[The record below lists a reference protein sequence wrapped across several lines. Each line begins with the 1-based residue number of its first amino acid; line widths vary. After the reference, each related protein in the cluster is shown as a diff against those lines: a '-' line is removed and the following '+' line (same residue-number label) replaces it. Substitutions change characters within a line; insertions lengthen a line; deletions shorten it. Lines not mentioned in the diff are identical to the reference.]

1 MNRATA
7 MSLATALTAA
17 WLISPAASLAAEP
30 FEEPPIELKATEFVP
45 EKLRSGKDYKLD
57 SKVKNDGYTNSY
69 SLATEWGEVQA
80 VSDYRLRARV
90 REVEALR
97 ALDDMGRAGIFG
109 DALVN
114 GALSPVEGAIDLV
127 TDPVETTK
135 GAFEGVGKWFGGIAD
150 SATSDDPYQEG
161 AVSSAAGWAATKRGF
176 AVELGVDPYT
186 DWEPLQEA
194 LVSVGRAAFAGGLT
208 ASVAMGMAT
217 EDTVLEAPV
226 LVLSLTNDMN
236 KLLVDKTPEELTRL
250 NKQKLLDM
258 GLKEDLVLAFLK
270 NYNYSPM
277 EKLLLVEALHRMAGA
292 EGKEIFLAQATAAP
306 DKAVARYMQQRAEM
320 MANFHTQVAEAN
332 LVEFAEIPF
341 QKTGDGRLV
350 GVFPIDYL
358 AWSADAATIT
368 KALDGAIA
376 ESPDIQSKELWFE
389 GRVSQRS
396 SAEFETSGWMVK
408 EHAGIL
414 IGEQLQ
420 TGEGSGVVNPAS
432 RGAAK
437 VIPK

>member
-1 MNRATA
+1 MKKW
-7 MSLATALTAA
+7 SLFLFTAA
-17 WLISPAASLAAEP
+17 LSVVWLALAANGSADES
-30 FEEPPIELKATEFVP
+30 FEEPPIELKAAEFVP

-57 SKVKNDGYTNSY
+57 SKVRNDGYTNSY
-69 SLATEWGEVQA
+69 RLATEWGELQA
-80 VSDYRLRARV
+80 VSDFRLRARV

-97 ALDDMGRAGIFG
+97 ALDDMSRAGVFG
-109 DALVN
+109 DSLVD
-114 GALSPVEGAIDLV
+114 GALSPVEGAVALV

-161 AVSSAAGWAATKRGF
+161 AISSAAGWAATKRGF

-258 GLKEDLVLAFLK
+258 GIKEDLVVAFLK

-277 EKLLLVEALHRMAGA
+277 EKLLLVEALHRMDGA
-292 EGKEIFLAQATAAP
+292 KGREIFLADATAAP
-306 DKAVARYMQQRAEM
+306 DKVVALYMQQRAEM
-320 MANFHTQVAEAN
+320 MANYHTNVAEAD
-332 LVEFAEIPF
+332 LVELAEIPF
-341 QKTGDGRLV
+341 QKTRDGRLV
-350 GVFPIDYL
+350 GLFPIDYL
-358 AWSADAATIT
+358 AWSGDTAAIT
-368 KALDGAIA
+368 KTLDQAIA
-376 ESPDIQSKELWFE
+376 QSPDIQSKELWFE

-396 SAEFETSGWMVK
+396 SAEFETAGWTVK
-408 EHAGIL
+408 EHAGML

-420 TGEGSGVVNPAS
+420 TGEGSGAVSPAS

>member
-1 MNRATA
+1 M
-7 MSLATALTAA
+7 
-17 WLISPAASLAAEP
+17 
-30 FEEPPIELKATEFVP
+30 P
-45 EKLRSGKDYKLD
+45 EKLRSGKDYKLEPT
-57 SKVKNDGYTNSY
+57 VKNDGYSNSY
-69 SLATEWGEVQA
+69 SLTTEWGEVRA

-97 ALDDMGRAGIFG
+97 ALDDMSRAGIFG
-109 DALVN
+109 DALAN
-114 GALSPVEGAIDLV
+114 GALSPVEGAVSLV

-161 AVSSAAGWAATKRGF
+161 ALSSAAGWAATKRGF

-217 EDTVLEAPV
+217 QDTVLEAPV

-258 GLKEDLVLAFLK
+258 GIKQDLVLAFLK

-277 EKLLLVEALHRMAGA
+277 EKLLLVEALNRMSGA
-292 EGKEIFLAQATAAP
+292 KGREFFLADATAAP

-320 MANFHTQVAEAN
+320 MANYHTNVAEAD
-332 LVEFAEIPF
+332 LVELAEIPF
-341 QKTGDGRLV
+341 QKTRDGRLV
-350 GVFPIDYL
+350 GLFPIDYL
-358 AWSADAATIT
+358 AWSSDTAAIT
-368 KALDGAIA
+368 KTLDQAIA
-376 ESPDIQSKELWFE
+376 QSSDIQSKELWFE

-396 SAEFETSGWMVK
+396 SAEFEMAGWTVK
-408 EHAGIL
+408 QHVGML

-420 TGEGSGVVNPAS
+420 TGKGSGAVSPAS